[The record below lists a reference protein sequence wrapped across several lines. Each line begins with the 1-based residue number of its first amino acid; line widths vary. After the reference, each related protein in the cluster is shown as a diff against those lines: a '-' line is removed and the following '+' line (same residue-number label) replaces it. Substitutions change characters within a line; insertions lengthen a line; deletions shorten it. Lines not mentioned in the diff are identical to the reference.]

1 MNIGREAQRMLFDAR
16 ADIAAPRR
24 GGGGNTI
31 GQKTVDRA
39 GEKIAQILGVAAD
52 RNDLIAVRRIGDEIV
67 DAVIG
72 IDKAGDDA

>member
-1 MNIGREAQRMLFDAR
+1 MFFDAR
-16 ADIAAPRR
+16 AGAAAPGG

-31 GQKTVDRA
+31 GQKTVGRA
-39 GEKIAQILGVAAD
+39 GEKIAQILGVTAD
-52 RNDLIAVRRIGDEIV
+52 RNDLVAVRRIGDEIV